1 MRPRLFAAA
10 VFVLF
15 MALCAALQAETV
27 VLRFSAT
34 WCGPCREMR
43 PAWDAAKQ
51 EPGIAGARIVEVD
64 VDTNKQAVSDWKVGT
79 IPACVIVETRADGSA
94 FEVGRLTGRHDR
106 ATLMRF
112 LKTHLEVR

>member
-1 MRPRLFAAA
+1 MRPLLKACIVFAA
-10 VFVLF
+10 VLA
-15 MALCAALQAETV
+15 MCAMLQAETV
-27 VLRFSAT
+27 VLRFHAT
-34 WCGPCREMR
+34 WCGPCRDMR

-51 EPGIAGARIVEVD
+51 EPGIAGAKILDID

-106 ATLMRF
+106 ATLTRF